1 MVQRLICE
9 RAAELIRSST
19 RIDVI
24 CIGTPKVVGDSVGP
38 RVGSLLKA
46 AGLPDRIKI
55 IGCTDEPAHRGNLAS
70 MLMSLRN
77 DALLVCVDAAL
88 GNNFPAINIRTGPMH
103 PGVAVSDE
111 LPELGD
117 VSVFCRVAE
126 TIEDL
131 HFCSEDYINS
141 IAEEAATTLT
151 TLLSA

>member
-9 RAAELIRSST
+9 DALSLIRNAQKVD
-19 RIDVI
+19 IL

-55 IGCTDEPAHRGNLAS
+55 IGCTDEPVYRGNLAS
-70 MLMSLRN
+70 MLMNLRN

-88 GNNFPAINIRTGPMH
+88 SNNFPAINIRTGPMH
-103 PGVAVSDE
+103 PGEAVSNE
-111 LPELGD
+111 LPKLGD
-117 VSVFCRVAE
+117 VSVLCRVAE
-126 TIEDL
+126 TIGDL
-131 HFCSEDYINS
+131 HLCSESYINS